1 MFKLPPSIR
10 GGRHD
15 KAAFFM
21 KSLIVLLVISSLFS
35 CLASSPIKPALNVKD
50 KPFLAIGDGITDDRT
65 AIQTAID
72 TARDAGGGEVL
83 LPAGTYRVTLAPK
96 ILNESALRR
105 VFTIYPNVHIRG
117 ATRDS
122 STIKLADNQVGY
134 GAIFSPRT
142 FGTDVTGFELRSL
155 TLDQNTTNNPVNT
168 LADVA
173 INEQDFSESKIR
185 AALWVATGKNMI
197 VQGCRFTDIKA
208 IWTVFMA
215 GNTERV
221 EAITISDNLI
231 ENVGGGNLDFDTSQI
246 YTETNGAQSRISNN
260 TIVSRNDGQAG
271 SLGLRT
277 GIEVHGDNI
286 VVEGNTIRGF
296 LTGLNVGSS
305 WTAKNNTVRNNR
317 FENVNSGVV
326 LWADA
331 ISIKPPPDIVMRDIV
346 VANNSF
352 TVDVGGW
359 QTVPLGKDAT
369 YAAIKLEQ
377 QGAKDRQLENIEIS
391 NNSIQFLNITGTD
404 HEIGDRYSAGIHYN
418 RGWASNP
425 NNLTTNLKIVGN
437 TVKDSPAMGIYVNAP
452 VKNAEV
458 NNNTII
464 NPGSSYGA
472 KKWVGWQ
479 SGIFLQD
486 KLEAINVL
494 NNSFSGQD
502 LQQGIYAMN
511 TVIGDNIQGGNSVS
525 GSSVPAFVRGTG
537 EGTGIWKSQ

>member
-1 MFKLPPSIR
+1 MKNLIALLLIPS
-10 GGRHD
+10 
-15 KAAFFM
+15 FM
-21 KSLIVLLVISSLFS
+21 A

-50 KPFLAIGDGITDDRT
+50 KPFLAIGDGVTDDRA
-65 AIQTAID
+65 AIQNAID
-72 TARDAGGGEVL
+72 AARDAGGGEVL
-83 LPAGTYRVTLAPK
+83 LPAGTYRVTLAPR
-96 ILNESALRR
+96 IPNENALRR
-105 VFTIYPNVHIRG
+105 VFTVYPNVRIRG
-117 ATRDS
+117 TTRDS
-122 STIKLADNQVGY
+122 SIIRLAENQAGY
-134 GAIFSPRT
+134 GAIFSGQT
-142 FGTDVTGFELRSL
+142 FGADVTGFELRSL
-155 TLDQNTTNNPVNT
+155 TVDQNTSNNPVNT
-168 LADVA
+168 LTDVA
-173 INEQDFSESKIR
+173 INEQDFGESKIR
-185 AALWVATGKNMI
+185 AAVWVATGKNMI

-208 IWTVFMA
+208 IWTIFMA

-221 EAITISDNLI
+221 EAITIKDNLI

-246 YTETNGAQSRISNN
+246 YTETNGAQSRIGNN

-271 SLGLRT
+271 LLGLRT

-317 FENVNSGVV
+317 FENINSGVV

-369 YAAIKLEQ
+369 YSAVRLEQ
-377 QGAKDRQLENIEIS
+377 QGANDRQLENIDIS
-391 NNSIQFLNITGTD
+391 NNTINFINIAGTD
-404 HEIGDRYSAGIHYN
+404 HENGDRYSAGIHYN
-418 RGWASNP
+418 RGWQSNP
-425 NNLTTNLKIVGN
+425 NNLTSNLKIVGN
-437 TVKDSPAMGIYVNAP
+437 TIKDSPAMGIYINAP
-452 VKNAEV
+452 IKNAEV
-458 NNNTII
+458 NNNTVI

-472 KKWVGWQ
+472 KKWIRWQ

-502 LQQGIYAMN
+502 LQQGIFAIN
-511 TVIGDNIQGGNSVS
+511 TVIGDNIQSGNSVS
-525 GSSVPAFVRGTG
+525 GSSVPVFVRGTE
-537 EGTGIWKSQ
+537 EGTGTWKSP

>member
-1 MFKLPPSIR
+1 
-10 GGRHD
+10 
-15 KAAFFM
+15 M
-21 KSLIVLLVISSLFS
+21 KNLIALLLIPSLIACF
-35 CLASSPIKPALNVKD
+35 ASSPIKPALNIKD
-50 KPFLAIGDGITDDRT
+50 KPFFAIGDGITDDRA
-65 AIQTAID
+65 AIQSAID
-72 TARDAGGGEVL
+72 AARDAGGGEVL
-83 LPAGTYRVTLAPK
+83 LPAGTYRVTLAAK
-96 ILNESALRR
+96 IPNENALRR
-105 VFTIYPNVHIRG
+105 VFTVYPNVHIRG

-122 STIKLADNQVGY
+122 SIIRLADNQDGY
-134 GAIFSPRT
+134 GSIFSGKT
-142 FGTDVTGFELRSL
+142 FGADVTGFELRSL
-155 TLDQNTTNNPVNT
+155 TVDQNTTNNPVNT
-168 LADVA
+168 LSDVA

-208 IWTVFMA
+208 IWTIFMA

-246 YTETNGAQSRISNN
+246 YTETNGVQSRISNN

-296 LTGLNVGSS
+296 LTGLNLGSS

-317 FENVNSGVV
+317 FENINSGVV

-346 VANNSF
+346 IANNSF
-352 TVDVGGW
+352 AVDVVGW

-369 YAAIKLEQ
+369 YAAVRLEQ
-377 QGAKDRQLENIEIS
+377 QGANDRQLENIEIS
-391 NNSIQFLNITGTD
+391 GNTINFINIAGTN
-404 HEIGDRYSAGIHYN
+404 HENGDRYSAGIHYN
-418 RGWASNP
+418 RGWQSNP
-425 NNLTTNLKIVGN
+425 NNLTSNLKIVGN
-437 TVKDSPAMGIYVNAP
+437 TIKDSPAMGIYVNAP
-452 VKNAEV
+452 IKNAEI

-464 NPGSSYGA
+464 NPGSSFGA
-472 KKWVGWQ
+472 KKWIRWQ

-494 NNSFSGQD
+494 NNNFSGQD
-502 LQQGIYAMN
+502 LQQGIFAMN
-511 TVIGDNIQGGNSVS
+511 TVIGDNIQAGNSVS
-525 GSSVPAFVRGTG
+525 GSSVPVFVRGTE
-537 EGTGIWKSQ
+537 EGSGTWKSP